1 MAIFLKIIEMKV
13 WENFD
18 GLIKLRKKA
27 FVFHLDLI
35 INKLNANLIK
45 IKTRQLLTGFFFIAI
60 FEI

>member
-27 FVFHLDLI
+27 FVFHLHLI

-45 IKTRQLLTGFFFIAI
+45 IKNPAI
-60 FEI
+60 TYRVLVHSNF